1 MEKSATKVFRS
12 ASSKFST
19 LSTNKTF
26 LYVVAAFA
34 VFSVVGY
41 LASNQIRAVVFF
53 ALVAVLT
60 SRFTPNMSIILL
72 IAVLS
77 TSFLVSMKA
86 FSTREGMTDETSTTD
101 TATEPSSSTTTDET
115 AETNTDVEDKMEPS
129 AKKVLAI
136 VKATP
141 SIKDAKIKMAKG
153 ADAKELV
160 DQHQMSAEAAPQE
173 GDPEP
178 MTSMTKNQNNTK
190 GGGASRIDYASTLE
204 SAYANLES
212 ALGSGGINKLT
223 KDTAG
228 LLSQQKEL
236 FQSMQQMGPLINDAK
251 SMLQGLD
258 MKSLSGLANM
268 AAGVDAKQ

>member
-41 LASNQIRAVVFF
+41 LASNQMRAVVFF
-53 ALVAVLT
+53 ALIAVLT
-60 SRFTPNMSIILL
+60 SKFTPNMSIVLL
-72 IAVLS
+72 IAVLA
-77 TSFLVSMKA
+77 TSFLVSIKA
-86 FSTREGMTDETSTTD
+86 FRQGREGMTDETSTT
-101 TATEPSSSTTTDET
+101 TSTTET
-115 AETNTDVEDKMEPS
+115 SDTNTDVEDKMDPP
-129 AKKVLAI
+129 AKKALAI
-136 VKATP
+136 VKSTP
-141 SIKDAKIKMAKG
+141 SIKDAKKKMAKG
-153 ADAKELV
+153 AEAKELV
-160 DQHQMSAEAAPQE
+160 DQHQMSTEAAPKE

-204 SAYANLES
+204 SAYGNLES
-212 ALGSGGINKLT
+212 ALGSGGIKQLT
-223 KDTAG
+223 KDTSN
-228 LLSQQKEL
+228 LMSQQKEL
-236 FQSMQQMGPLINDAK
+236 FQSMQQMTPLINDAK

-268 AAGVDAKQ
+268 AAGVNAKQ